1 MRTDTPG
8 KPPHPSPLLHAD
20 SIDRII
26 GIASGPHFD
35 SNLGPIVE
43 REEVDLPIVDHHV
56 GAQYLQT
63 VPGQK
68 PGGELLP

>member
-1 MRTDTPG
+1 M
-8 KPPHPSPLLHAD
+8 
-20 SIDRII
+20 
-26 GIASGPHFD
+26 ASGPHFD